1 LSKMCGFLVSQF
13 NYVLILFS
21 HISFW
26 GLFDFGTPSRERAN
40 LLSGQRQSRNLVT
53 S

>member
-1 LSKMCGFLVSQF
+1 
-13 NYVLILFS
+13 VLILFS

-26 GLFDFGTPSRERAN
+26 GLFEFGTPSWKRAN
-40 LLSGQRQSRNLVT
+40 LLSGQRQRRNLVT